1 MFWLFCAFVAAH
13 GLSLVEASRGHSLD
27 AVCRLVNAV
36 ALVVVIA
43 QALGTQASVVAV
55 CELSSCAS
63 RAPECWLSSCGA
75 RA

>member
-36 ALVVVIA
+36 ALVVVIT
-43 QALGTQASVVAV
+43 QALGTLVGCRLWGHTESDMT
-55 CELSSCAS
+55 
-63 RAPECWLSSCGA
+63 
-75 RA
+75 